1 MFPLVPQHATR
12 LTWPPAC
19 HRPTPSCTHS
29 PAVLNLC
36 LRPLDPCLLQPE
48 GEYREY
54 YLPLSKEEI
63 ERDLEHL
70 GSLLQVR
77 PLAC

>member
-1 MFPLVPQHATR
+1 MPRASI
-12 LTWPPAC
+12 WPPAC